1 MKKNN
6 NQNNIFFYLQYR
18 IVEEFRADAL
28 LIVHNTVIYHGGH
41 SNMADVARQMFRG
54 KNFRKD
60 NQKKNSVNLFF
71 IYIYFF

>member
-1 MKKNN
+1 M
-6 NQNNIFFYLQYR
+6 ILSFFNLQYR

-54 KNFRKD
+54 KLFRKYYYR
-60 NQKKNSVNLFF
+60 NILN
-71 IYIYFF
+71 